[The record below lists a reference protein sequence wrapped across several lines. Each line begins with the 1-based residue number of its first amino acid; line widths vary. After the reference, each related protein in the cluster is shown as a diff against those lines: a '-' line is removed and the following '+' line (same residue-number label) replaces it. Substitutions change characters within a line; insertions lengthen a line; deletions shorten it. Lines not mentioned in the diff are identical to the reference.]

1 MANEWYS
8 QIESTIL
15 TIVQYELQGK
25 INAPYP
31 NLNCTTKNQ
40 YSKPSIFPTLYLHML
55 NPLEEAQDLENDEV
69 NAILAT
75 IELQVYSNK
84 SEVEANKIMTKAIS
98 VMKSLHW
105 NITMF
110 PDPTTND
117 NVSTAIARVRKLVTE
132 LDVQ

>member
-1 MANEWYS
+1 MANEWFS

-15 TIVQYELQGK
+15 TIIQYELQGK
-25 INAPYP
+25 LLAPYP
-31 NLNCTTKNQ
+31 NLKCTTKNQ
-40 YSKPSIFPTLYLHML
+40 YTNPSEFPTLYLHML

-75 IELQVYSNK
+75 IEMQVFSNR
-84 SEVEANKIMTKAIS
+84 SETESNKIMTKAIS

-105 NITMF
+105 SITMF
-110 PDPTTND
+110 PDPQTND
-117 NVSTAIARVRKLVTE
+117 KISVSIARFRKLCTE